1 MAETLRSRPSADM
14 RDAGR
19 EVKKQGDGRDLIPVI
34 VSHVVSPDQMYVQH
48 ASSAARKNLQR
59 FTAFCLEYGC
69 VSVLSQYSGQLFS
82 LVNTKQALWHTVFLE
97 CTLYLAALE
106 FCHHFLG
113 QSKS

>member
-59 FTAFCLEYGC
+59 FTAFCLW
-69 VSVLSQYSGQLFS
+69 SM
-82 LVNTKQALWHTVFLE
+82 AVFL
-97 CTLYLAALE
+97 CSHSIVASCLV
-106 FCHHFLG
+106 
-113 QSKS
+113 